1 MEQYVDAEYTSNE
14 PQSSYDPVT
23 GEVMEATPVQSLAR
37 MEQGRGHMAIG
48 APAALAMAVKEKSL
62 MEARMAI
69 ARERPRDWMHVRDRL
84 LRECDRPGFADAAI
98 YSKPV
103 AGQKIEGMSIRFAEA
118 CIRNMGNLRTT
129 TELVEDEPKKVV
141 YRVTVMDLESGS
153 SFDDEITLTKT
164 VERSTLK
171 DGQVPVGERT
181 NSRGKKTY
189 VVLATD
195 DELANKK
202 GAAVSKVIRNAVLRL
217 MPGDIVDEC
226 RLRAERTIANR
237 DAKNPQAAR
246 NALLDA
252 FSALGV
258 SPKQVAEYLGKESA
272 ELITA
277 SEVTKM
283 RPVYQAMKDEGLTWK
298 DILES
303 KPGNATKTGPVA
315 PVPAQNAPPAA
326 APTTAVEATSPAPVP
341 SPASEAL
348 PVEADPVENEKNAIR
363 AAMRAA
369 KTRKE
374 LQPLLE
380 RIRALPENDKRQ
392 MEVEYRDASKN
403 VQ

>member
-1 MEQYVDAEYTSNE
+1 MDYVEAEYTSIE
-14 PQSSYDPVT
+14 QSPAPSYDPIT
-23 GEVMEATPVQSLAR
+23 GEVADVTRVPLAR
-37 MEQGRGHMAIG
+37 VNDTTSRGHMAIG
-48 APAALAMAVKEKSL
+48 APAALAMAVKEKAL

-84 LRECDRPGFADAAI
+84 LKECQRPGFADAAI

-118 CIRNMGNLRTT
+118 CIRSMGNLRTT

-164 VERSTLK
+164 VERSSLK
-171 DGQVPVGERT
+171 QGQVALSERK
-181 NSRGKKTY
+181 NSRGQTTY

-226 RLRAERTIANR
+226 RVVAERTIATR

-258 SPKQVAEYLGKESA
+258 QPKQVAEYLGKESA
-272 ELITA
+272 ELITPA
-277 SEVTKM
+277 EVTKM
-283 RPVYQAMKDEGLTWK
+283 RPVYQAMKDEGLAWK
-298 DILES
+298 DVMES
-303 KPGNATKTGPVA
+303 RPGGAPKPAGPAAPPSPPATPSASIA
-315 PVPAQNAPPAA
+315 PQTVDSAQSSLPAQD
-326 APTTAVEATSPAPVP
+326 EQD
-341 SPASEAL
+341 
-348 PVEADPVENEKNAIR
+348 DPVEKEKTSIRNLIR
-363 AAMRAA
+363 AA
-369 KTRKE
+369 KSRKD
-374 LQPLLE
+374 LQPLLV
-380 RIRALPENDKRQ
+380 RIRALP
-392 MEVEYRDASKN
+392 VEDQKGMQNEYQEAAKN